1 MKKLK
6 FSKAYQLIAASIA
19 FTMILLIIRICYT
32 GSILYLFYPW
42 NIFIATIPVFFS
54 TLLKKEKRLT
64 VKSVAFFT
72 CWLLFFPN
80 APYILTDVFH
90 FEARLP
96 VPPWFDLAL
105 VLSGAWTG
113 MVLCIFS
120 LMQIER
126 WLQHFVSPYYRN
138 FFMVF
143 IMILGGLGMYMGR
156 YERYNTWD
164 IVTEPTSI
172 SSFLYTRI
180 VHPFEH
186 VHVWLFTLVFGVF
199 TALIYF
205 TVKAVQNNGYR
216 DR

>member
-1 MKKLK
+1 MKLR
-6 FSKAYQLIAASIA
+6 FSKAHQLIAASIA
-19 FTMILLIIRICYT
+19 FTLILLVIRICYT
-32 GSILYLFYPW
+32 GSSLYLFYPW
-42 NIFIATIPVFFS
+42 NIFLATIPVFFS
-54 TLLKKEKRLT
+54 TRLKKETGISFKT
-64 VKSVAFFT
+64 VILFS

-90 FEARLP
+90 FEERLP

-105 VLSGAWTG
+105 VLSGAWCG
-113 MVLCIFS
+113 MVLCIYS

-126 WLQHFVSPYYRN
+126 WLQHFVAPYYRKIV
-138 FFMVF
+138 MVC

-164 IVTEPTSI
+164 IVTEPSSI

-186 VHVWLFTLVFGVF
+186 VHVWMFTIVFGVF

-205 TVKAVQNNGYR
+205 TVKTIQNTKYR

>member
-1 MKKLK
+1 MKLR
-6 FSKAYQLIAASIA
+6 FSKAHKLIAASIS

-32 GSILYLFYPW
+32 GSSLYLFYPW
-42 NIFIATIPVFFS
+42 NIFLATIPVFFS
-54 TLLKKEKRLT
+54 NLLKKENSINLKT
-64 VKSVAFFT
+64 VTFFI

-80 APYILTDVFH
+80 APYILTGVFH
-90 FEARLP
+90 FEERLP

-126 WLQHFVSPYYRN
+126 WLQHFVASRYQN
-138 FFMVF
+138 IVMVC

-164 IVTEPTSI
+164 VITEPLSI
-172 SSFLYTRI
+172 SSFLYTRVI
-180 VHPFEH
+180 HPFEH
-186 VHVWLFTLVFGVF
+186 VHVWLFTIVFGVF

-205 TVKAVQNNGYR
+205 TIKAIQNNGYR